1 MDHRR
6 GVHHHRS
13 HAQEVDAMTQ
23 DVLVA
28 RVVPPLRKKWRG
40 RYLLE
45 RNVLATKS
53 FWPVLVSGFFEPIFY
68 LFAIG
73 IGIGQL
79 AGDVEFAGVP
89 VEYTAFVAPAMLAA
103 SAMNGAIFEST
114 NIFFKLKYGKIYDGV
129 LATPVE
135 PVDVASGE
143 IGWTLARGAM
153 YSAAFLLVMA
163 VMGLIESPLGIL
175 AFPAAILI
183 GFAFGAVA
191 TAGVTWMRTWQ
202 DLDFVGFISLPLF
215 LFSATFYPLDVY
227 PPFLQV
233 VAWFSPLY
241 HGVVLVRGLTLGIL
255 SWTMLINIAYL
266 LALGIIGSVVTA
278 RRIGSMLRV

>member
-1 MDHRR
+1 M
-6 GVHHHRS
+6 S
-13 HAQEVDAMTQ
+13 Q
-23 DVLVA
+23 DVLIS
-28 RVVPPLRKKWRG
+28 RVVPPLPKRWRG
-40 RYLLE
+40 GYLIE
-45 RNVLATKS
+45 RNLLATKT
-53 FWPVLVSGFFEPIFY
+53 FWPVLLSGFFEPIFY

-79 AGDVEFAGVP
+79 AGDVTFQGVP

-114 NIFFKLKYGKIYDGV
+114 NIFFKLKYGKIYEGV

-163 VMGLIESPLGIL
+163 VMGLVESPLGIL
-175 AFPAAILI
+175 AFPATVLI

-202 DLDFVGFISLPLF
+202 DLDIVGFISLPLF

-241 HGVVLVRGLTLGIL
+241 HGVVLVRGLTLGVL
-255 SWTMLINIAYL
+255 SWSMLINVTYL
-266 LALGIIGSVVTA
+266 LALGIVGSVVTA
-278 RRIGSMLRV
+278 RRIGTMLRV